1 MDKTDSYVEHA
12 GNVMEAAHEGF
23 SEAAQQ
29 YADAGLAGSEY
40 LKEELMP
47 GAQGW
52 YDSAKGIQEATRG
65 VTEAAR
71 GQAQGMEDA
80 VGTVV
85 DPIRAAVRGEEEDL
99 FN

>member
-1 MDKTDSYVEHA
+1 MKNTLDKTDSYVEHA
-12 GNVMEAAHEGF
+12 GAIMDATHEGF

-40 LKEELMP
+40 LQEELLP

-52 YDSAKGIQEATRG
+52 YDSAKNIQEGVRG
-65 VTEAAR
+65 VTDAAR

-80 VGTVV
+80 VGAVV
-85 DPIRAAVRGEEEDL
+85 DPIRAAVRGE
-99 FN
+99 